1 MLDLF
6 VACAPGLEP
15 LLARELTDLG
25 LAEVRSEPGGASVRA
40 KPRAVAA
47 ICLGSGLANHLRLR
61 VGAPFQV
68 RHFDKL
74 LKKTAALP
82 WGDLLRP
89 GTRVK
94 AHAVCRKSRLYHSG
108 GVAQRVEAGIAK
120 VIGAPA
126 DGTPEVDV
134 AVRIVRD
141 RCTLSL
147 DLSGEALHRRGW
159 RQQTAKAPLREDL
172 ARALLIASGWDP
184 SRPLFDPMMGSGTL
198 VIEAAT
204 IARRIAPGLHRRF
217 AFESTKLDA
226 VADLEVQ
233 REAARARVLRA
244 ASVPLVGRDHMQGA
258 LDAAMGNA
266 QRAGVEA
273 DVTLLRGKLDEP
285 WPALDGAMVV
295 SNPPY
300 GIRVGHVAS
309 AHSLYATLGEQAKA
323 RGWPLGVVIAD
334 RRFVRATG
342 MPLQPKL
349 TTDHGGIKISFYS
362 SCSSSEASARR

>member
-134 AVRIVRD
+134 AVRIFAIGARSHSTSAVKP
-141 RCTLSL
+141 CTA
-147 DLSGEALHRRGW
+147 EAG
-159 RQQTAKAPLREDL
+159 A
-172 ARALLIASGWDP
+172 
-184 SRPLFDPMMGSGTL
+184 SRPPRPRCVKTW
-198 VIEAAT
+198 
-204 IARRIAPGLHRRF
+204 
-217 AFESTKLDA
+217 
-226 VADLEVQ
+226 LE
-233 REAARARVLRA
+233 
-244 ASVPLVGRDHMQGA
+244 H
-258 LDAAMGNA
+258 
-266 QRAGVEA
+266 
-273 DVTLLRGKLDEP
+273 
-285 WPALDGAMVV
+285 
-295 SNPPY
+295 
-300 GIRVGHVAS
+300 
-309 AHSLYATLGEQAKA
+309 
-323 RGWPLGVVIAD
+323 
-334 RRFVRATG
+334 
-342 MPLQPKL
+342 
-349 TTDHGGIKISFYS
+349 
-362 SCSSSEASARR
+362 C